1 MKRILI
7 FIAAIATTLSA
18 SAATGVDDQQPL
30 VIVEGK
36 VMELEAVNSLDIE
49 SMTVFKGDSAEAQK
63 FNHLGNTE
71 NGVIV
76 ISLKSNDETEEVFIA
91 TDVMPTFMGGDLLS
105 FRAWVMENIRY
116 PELAMKCGME
126 DLVVVNFI
134 VNRHGYI
141 ESDNIKIIQSK
152 YPTLVEEAK
161 RVICSSPRWTP
172 GINNGHPVPVSFVL
186 PISFKIQ
193 GESTGAP
200 QESSS
205 TLLIGNATSDIVVV
219 GFDGNVNQE
228 VITPMFV
235 IDGIVST
242 SEEAKSL
249 SADRIKMMAVAKDD
263 DLATLSYYKDFGDI
277 SNGIVF
283 IHTKADGTTIADDPD
298 TLPRFLDGDFET
310 FYEWVMQ
317 NTHYPAKL
325 KDKNLTAH
333 LLAQYIINSAGYVEV
348 VEIRTMKGT
357 PDPLFDEEVR
367 KVLLKSPRWTPAT
380 KDGVDVS
387 YQASIPFIFGSMEI
401 TDQQ

>member
-7 FIAAIATTLSA
+7 FIVAMATAVSVSGTNYS
-18 SAATGVDDQQPL
+18 DEQRPL
-30 VIVEGK
+30 VVVEGE
-36 VMELEAVNSLDIE
+36 VMELEAVNSLDIG
-49 SMTVFKGDSAEAQK
+49 SMTVFKGDSAEARE
-63 FNHLGNTE
+63 FDHLGNTA

-76 ISLKSNDETEEVFIA
+76 ISLKNNEEQDEIFIA
-91 TDVMPTFMGGDLLS
+91 TDVMPSFMGGDLLS

-141 ESDNIKIIQSK
+141 ERDNIKILQSK
-152 YPTLVEEAK
+152 YPILVEEAK
-161 RVICSSPRWTP
+161 RVVCSSPRWTP
-172 GINNGHPVPVSFVL
+172 GINNGHPVSVSFVL
-186 PISFKIQ
+186 PISFKIM
-193 GESTGAP
+193 GESTSTST
-200 QESSS
+200 ESKGS
-205 TLLIGNATSDIVVV
+205 LLVGNGTTDIVVV
-219 GFDGNVNQE
+219 GFDGNVHQE

-242 SEEAKSL
+242 SEEVKSL
-249 SADRIKMMAVAKDD
+249 PADRIKMMTVAKDD
-263 DLATLSYYKDFGDI
+263 DLEIFSYYKDFGDV

-283 IHTKADGTTIADDPD
+283 IHTRADGTTIADDPD
-298 TLPRFLDGDFET
+298 TLPRFLDGDFGT

-333 LLAQYIINSAGYVEV
+333 LLAKYIINSEGYVEV
-348 VEIRTMKGT
+348 VEIRTIKGT

-367 KVLLKSPRWTPAT
+367 NVLLKSPRWTPAT
-380 KDGVDVS
+380 KDGVAVS
-387 YQASIPFIFGSMEI
+387 YQATVPFIFGSMDI